1 MIVYEWCGSWVV
13 NDGFGMVF
21 VTSRSDITN
30 LSNKIKKYYEN
41 LIYYTSLPKNAGNF
55 KTFIIRKLS
64 KKSIIYETPI

>member
-1 MIVYEWCGSWVV
+1 V